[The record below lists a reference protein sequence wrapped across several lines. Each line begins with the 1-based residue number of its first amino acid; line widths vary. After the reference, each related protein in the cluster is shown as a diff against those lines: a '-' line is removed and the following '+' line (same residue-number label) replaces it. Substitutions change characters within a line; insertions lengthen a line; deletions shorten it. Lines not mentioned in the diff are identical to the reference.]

1 MQAEPTVFIV
11 DDEPA
16 VRNSLAWLL
25 ESVGQTVE
33 TFPSA
38 QAFLD
43 AYDPLRPGCL
53 ILDVRMPGMS
63 GLDLQEKLGAMD
75 AKLPVIFITGH
86 GDVPM
91 AVRAMKHG
99 AVDFIEKPFNNQE
112 LLDRV
117 HLAIERDAWA
127 RARDARGNEI
137 RTRMDSL
144 TPREREVL
152 EGVVGGK
159 ANKTMAR
166 ELGVSVKTIEAH
178 RAKLM
183 EKMHASSVAELVGM
197 VLSLREEVRE
207 NPDDAR

>member
-1 MQAEPTVFIV
+1 MPPESTVFIV

-25 ESVGQTVE
+25 ESVGQQVE

-43 AYDPLRPGCL
+43 SYDPHRPGCL

-63 GLDLQEKLGAMD
+63 GLDLQEKLSTMD

-117 HLAIERDAWA
+117 HLAIERDVRA
-127 RARDARGNEI
+127 RARDARGSEI
-137 RTRMDSL
+137 RARMESL

-159 ANKTMAR
+159 ANKSMAR